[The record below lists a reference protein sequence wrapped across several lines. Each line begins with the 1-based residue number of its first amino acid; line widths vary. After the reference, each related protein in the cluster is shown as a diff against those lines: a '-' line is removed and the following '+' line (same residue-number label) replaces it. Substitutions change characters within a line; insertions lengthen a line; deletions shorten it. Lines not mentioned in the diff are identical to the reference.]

1 MAIYSK
7 TGDSGETDLYGGKR
21 VRKSVDAVEVLGQFD
36 ELNAALGLARSALNK
51 SASSN
56 ISLIQNDL
64 FILGSVVAGVELK
77 KSLADYLVSQT
88 NWLEKEIDTLDK
100 KLPILKNFILPNGC
114 ESSARLHLAR
124 AICRRCERALVALG
138 EYIELVPYLNRL
150 SDYLFVLARYENL
163 SNKIKDQQ
171 AVIIHAKQKKE

>member
-7 TGDSGETDLYGGKR
+7 TGDYGETDLYGGKR

-36 ELNAALGLARSALNK
+36 ELNAALGLVRSVLNK
-51 SASSN
+51 SASSSV
-56 ISLIQNDL
+56 SLIQNDL

-77 KSLADYLVSQT
+77 KPLADYLVSQT
-88 NWLEKEIDTLDK
+88 TWLEKEIDILEK
-100 KLPILKNFILPNGC
+100 KLPTLKNFILPNGC

-138 EYIELVPYLNRL
+138 EYIELIPYLNRL
-150 SDYLFVLARYENL
+150 SDYLFVLARHENL
-163 SNKIKDQQ
+163 RNKISDQQ
-171 AVIIHAKQKKE
+171 VVISRTEQKKK

>member
-7 TGDSGETDLYGGKR
+7 TGDDGETDLYGGKR

-51 SASSN
+51 SASSK

-77 KSLADYLVSQT
+77 KSLNDYLGSQT
-88 NWLEKEIDTLDK
+88 RWLEKEIDILDK
-100 KLPILKNFILPNGC
+100 KLPPLKNFILPNGS

-124 AICRRCERALVALG
+124 AVSRRCERALVALG
-138 EYIELVPYLNRL
+138 EYVELIPYLNRL
-150 SDYLFVLARYENL
+150 SDYLFVLARHENL
-163 SNKIKDQQ
+163 RNKVKDEQVVVSR
-171 AVIIHAKQKKE
+171 AGLKK

>member
-7 TGDSGETDLYGGKR
+7 KGDYGETDLYGGKR

-36 ELNAALGLARSALNK
+36 EFNATLGLARSVLNK

-64 FILGSVVAGVELK
+64 FLLGSVVAGVELK
-77 KSLADYLVSQT
+77 KSLKDYLGSQT
-88 NWLEKEIDTLDK
+88 RWLEKEIDTLDK
-100 KLPILKNFILPNGC
+100 KLPPLKNFILPNGC

-138 EYIELVPYLNRL
+138 EYVELIPYLNRL
-150 SDYLFVLARYENL
+150 SDYLFVLARHANL
-163 SNKIKDQQ
+163 QNKVKDDQV
-171 AVIIHAKQKKE
+171 VISH